1 MKIAGVGQNVFPLV
15 NVNSRLTGYYLD
27 DMGFVFSTRR
37 GGDAQRLAGSKTAA
51 HRRLYFTLANSNY
64 LETLLV
70 SVSKN
75 HPLWHKEIN
84 GPQNTVPLGLH
95 NQGNIFADL
104 STGPKVSTMQNQP
117 SKAARSHSTSVAN
130 GIKDRGVIIAHLH
143 TKNGVDSIIVN
154 PNPAIHNTTASWENE
169 LERLAL
175 LSPGTKYIALKILG
189 GKVASGLTEL

>member
-1 MKIAGVGQNVFPLV
+1 MKIAGISQNVFPLV
-15 NVNSRLTGYYLD
+15 NVNSRLTGYYIDVL
-27 DMGFVFSTRR
+27 GRVFSTRR
-37 GGDAQRLAGSKTAA
+37 GGNAQVLNGTKTAP
-51 HRRLYFTLANSNY
+51 HRPLYYTLANSNY
-64 LETLLV
+64 LETLLF

-84 GPQNTVPLGLH
+84 GPQSTMPLGLH

-104 STGPKVSTMQNQP
+104 STGPKVSTMQNQS

-143 TKNGVDSIIVN
+143 TKNGVDSIVVH
-154 PNPAIHNTTASWENE
+154 PNPAIHNTIASWENE

>member
-64 LETLLV
+64 LS
-70 SVSKN
+70 SVLFDASRR
-75 HPLWHKEIN
+75 HPLWNKEIN
-84 GPQNTVPLGLH
+84 GPKQEIPQPKH
-95 NQGNIFADL
+95 ANIFDDL
-104 STGPKVSTMQNQP
+104 STGTKDQTMKHVNP
-117 SKAARSHSTSVAN
+117 ISKDIRSHSTSVAN
-130 GIKDRGVIIAHLH
+130 GIKCRGVIIASIL